1 MNEAAHQL
9 RPYAGEPTDPEQ
21 GSHRGVSDRVDIPR
35 RFRFVGPSHP
45 EGMARPGSPVTEAE
59 IIEFLEAV
67 TGPDEDA
74 ASQWCAS
81 ARQRGL
87 AIDDL
92 YLDVL
97 GPAAG
102 LLGEAWA
109 DDTLD
114 FVDVT
119 VAMGRLQRLVR
130 ELSPA
135 FLAAAPAADP
145 IGRVLLTT
153 PPTMQHTLGLAIVAE
168 FFARDGWDV
177 TFAPP
182 GTVEELV
189 ALVRHH
195 HYDVVGLSVSC
206 ESSMREVFR
215 TIKALRRGTRNERLQ
230 VMVGGCLFLHSP
242 ELARTV
248 GADACVLD
256 VRQAGA
262 EARRLLLTA
271 RHDS

>member
-1 MNEAAHQL
+1 MSEPAAML
-9 RPYAGEPTDPEQ
+9 SPYAGDPPNPGQ
-21 GSHRGVSDRVDIPR
+21 GSYNAVSERIDTPR
-35 RFRFVGPSHP
+35 RFRMVGASHP
-45 EGMARPGSPVTEAE
+45 EGIARPGSPVTEDE
-59 IIEFLEAV
+59 IQDFLEAV

-74 ASQWCAS
+74 ATRWCAA

-87 AIDDL
+87 AVDDI

-97 GPAAG
+97 GPTAG
-102 LLGEAWA
+102 LLGEAWT
-109 DDTLD
+109 DDTLS

-145 IGRVLLTT
+145 VGRVLLTT
-153 PPTMQHTLGLAIVAE
+153 SPGMQHTLGLAIVAE

-177 TFAPP
+177 TFSPP
-182 GTVEELV
+182 GTLEELV
-189 ALVRHH
+189 AQVRHH
-195 HYDVVGLSVSC
+195 HFDLVGLSVSC
-206 ESSMREVFR
+206 ESTLRDVFR
-215 TIKALRRGTRNERLQ
+215 AVKALRRATRNPRLQ
-230 VMVGGCLFLHSP
+230 VLVGGCLFVHSP

-248 GADACVLD
+248 GADACVLN
-256 VRQAGA
+256 VRQVGA